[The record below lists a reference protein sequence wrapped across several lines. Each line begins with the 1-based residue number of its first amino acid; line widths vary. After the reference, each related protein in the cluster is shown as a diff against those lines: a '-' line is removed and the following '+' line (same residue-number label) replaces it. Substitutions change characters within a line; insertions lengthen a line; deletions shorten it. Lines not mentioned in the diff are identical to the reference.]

1 MSKDPRRCNTALH
14 RFVLILLTFFIA
26 TSFQGIGTQSAAQ
39 IKVSESAPGANLPE
53 FEVASI
59 KPSNSNIINAL
70 FTYPGGRVVA
80 KGATLQYLLTEAF
93 FLEDHQIIGGP
104 SWIKEIRFDIEAK
117 PSESIAMKY
126 KAVPNPRFPPC
137 DEQRKMLQNLLI
149 QRFQL
154 RTHFVLSTGLVYVL
168 TTTGRTLRLQT
179 PKDPNEF
186 HWAGGVGGGLPDG
199 DGLEGTN
206 ISMPE
211 LSERLG
217 GWLKRPVQDHT
228 GLTGLY
234 DFVAKLGDEEVSSDT
249 DIDSSIF
256 TALKLV
262 GLELKKSTGEARQ
275 LVVDSVSPLSEN

>member
-1 MSKDPRRCNTALH
+1 MCRDLRGSKATLP
-14 RFVLILLTFFIA
+14 RFVLLLTLFVA
-26 TSFQGIGTQSAAQ
+26 TAFQGISTRSAAQ
-39 IKVSESAPGANLPE
+39 TKAIESSHKSNLPE

-80 KGATLQYLLTEAF
+80 KGATLQYLLIEAF
-93 FLEDHQIIGGP
+93 SVEPHQIIGGP
-104 SWIKEIRFDIEAK
+104 SWMNETRFDIEAK
-117 PSESIAMKY
+117 PPESIAMKY
-126 KAVPNPRFPPC
+126 KAVPSPKFPPS

-154 RTHFVLSTGLVYVL
+154 RTHFVQSTGLIYVL
-168 TTTGRTLRLQT
+168 TTTGRTLRLQA
-179 PKDPNEF
+179 PKDPNEY
-186 HWAGGVGGGLPDG
+186 HWAGGIGGGAPDG
-199 DGLEGTN
+199 DGLRGIN

-211 LSERLG
+211 LSKRLEE
-217 GWLKRPVQDHT
+217 WLKRPVQDHT
-228 GLTGLY
+228 GLTGSF
-234 DFVAKLGDEEVSSDT
+234 DFISKLGDEDVSSET

-256 TALKLV
+256 SALKMV